1 MKKTILSLT
10 VVCFLGASLSSCKKN
25 SESLPPIGGFNSA
38 SEVAASNLV
47 AYLPL
52 EGSAVETKSNATAA
66 SSSGISYVT
75 GVKGQAAKFTNGYA
89 VFPESSSMTTGMT
102 SFTISS
108 WIQIQNN
115 GSTATM
121 LVQLGRANEWAGT
134 INMMAETGRYAS
146 SVDTL
151 VLKGLLVENRNGNA
165 NWQDCVNVPVADPTR
180 PTDAG
185 FPNKVAGTTWFHGLV
200 RYDAATSK
208 FTAWSNGVKISNPT
222 WELRQSNGANMGNIT
237 PYSPSKLV
245 LGGFLAKITGAS
257 TDSWQGN
264 LTGQLDEVRIYN
276 KALTDAEISALY
288 QLEKAGR

>member
-1 MKKTILSLT
+1 MKKTILNLT

-25 SESLPPIGGFNSA
+25 SESLPPIGGFNNA
-38 SEVAASNLV
+38 NEVASSNLV
-47 AYLPL
+47 AYVPL
-52 EGSAVETKSNATAA
+52 DGSAVETKSKATAA
-66 SSSGISYVT
+66 SISGISYVT
-75 GVKGQAAKFTNGYA
+75 GVKGQAAKFANGYA
-89 VFPESSSMTTGMT
+89 VFPESTSITTGMT

-108 WIQIQNN
+108 WIQVQNN
-115 GSTATM
+115 GNTATM
-121 LVQLGRANEWAGT
+121 FVQLGRAGEWAGT
-134 INMMAETGRYAS
+134 INMMAETGQFKATS
-146 SVDTL
+146 DTL
-151 VLKGLLVENRNGNA
+151 RLKGLLVENRGGNA
-165 NWQDCVNVPVADPTR
+165 NWQDCINRVDVDPAST
-180 PTDAG
+180 TDVL
-185 FPNKVAGTTWFHGLV
+185 FPNKVAGTSWFHGLV

-222 WELRQSNGANMGNIT
+222 WELRQVNGANMGNIT